1 MPIYEFKC
9 DECKA
14 RKEVDRP
21 MSEAGN
27 KEMCQCGRDMR
38 RLFSPP
44 RISIPETGRKK
55 VLDVLNNEPGGRRL
69 PGGHKHSARYEAAL
83 ARGLDQPRPAI
94 GRGFG

>member
-1 MPIYEFKC
+1 MPIYEFAC

-14 RKEVDRP
+14 EKEVDRP

-27 KEMCQCGRDMR
+27 RETCQCGRDMR
-38 RLFSPP
+38 RLFSPSH
-44 RISIPETGRKK
+44 ISIPETGRKK

-83 ARGLDQPRPAI
+83 AKGLNPSKNVWSP
-94 GRGFG
+94 GFG